1 MSSVAEKARMM
12 NGWMMIKVEMNI
24 RFRLW
29 GSCCRWP
36 WLAIIMRGETS
47 RRVLRGELRFGLCLF
62 RGLGFLWGSMMG
74 LVSVG

>member
-29 GSCCRWP
+29 GSCCRC
-36 WLAIIMRGETS
+36 LASYNYEGEKPA
-47 RRVLRGELRFGLCLF
+47 GEY
-62 RGLGFLWGSMMG
+62 
-74 LVSVG
+74 

>member
-12 NGWMMIKVEMNI
+12 NGWMMIRVEMNI

-36 WLAIIMRGETS
+36 WLAIIMRGRNQQESTKRGVEIWS
-47 RRVLRGELRFGLCLF
+47 MPVQRVRVF
-62 RGLGFLWGSMMG
+62 
-74 LVSVG
+74 VG